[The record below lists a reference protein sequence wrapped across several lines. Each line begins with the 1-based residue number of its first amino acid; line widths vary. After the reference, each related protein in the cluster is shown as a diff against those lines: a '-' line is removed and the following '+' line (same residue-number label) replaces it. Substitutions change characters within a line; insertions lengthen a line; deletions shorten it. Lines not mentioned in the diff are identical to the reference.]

1 MNQNRA
7 VIIGVAA
14 VVVLALAYGAY
25 LFFGPSGEAGPGR
38 MANNSAFEQE
48 LLVAGPLGDMSLGD
62 PDAPV
67 TVIDY
72 ASLTC
77 SHCADFEINTLPQL
91 KEKYI
96 ETGKV
101 HYILRDF
108 PFDPIATAAFM
119 LAHCAGP
126 ERYFGFVGVLF
137 RQQTQWAF
145 TQTPMEDLKALARQG
160 GISEERFDACMK
172 DQKIFD
178 HVKEVALRGAK
189 TFGVRSTPTFFINGE
204 KVEGALPWRDFEPL
218 IEKALAGQRISDT
231 PASGTSTPAAPAEE

>member
-38 MANNSAFEQE
+38 MANSAFEQE